1 MTKRDTLITKDKLE
15 RLLKLETKL
24 RENFPSRFK
33 PIKEDHNDA
42 SQ

>member
-1 MTKRDTLITKDKLE
+1 MTKRDTLTTKDKLE

-24 RENFPSRFK
+24 REQYPNKFK
-33 PIKEDHNDA
+33 STKEDHNDA

>member
-1 MTKRDTLITKDKLE
+1 MIKHNNLTTHEKLE

-24 RENFPSRFK
+24 RENYPNKFK
-33 PIKEDHNDA
+33 STKEDHNDA